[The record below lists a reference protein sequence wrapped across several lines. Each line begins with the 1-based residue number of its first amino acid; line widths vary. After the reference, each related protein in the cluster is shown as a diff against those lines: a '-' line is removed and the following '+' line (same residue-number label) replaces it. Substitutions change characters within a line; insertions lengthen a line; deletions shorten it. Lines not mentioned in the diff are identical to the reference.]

1 MNKCPEVYE
10 HKEFKSSYDPSNKRQ
25 EKEITKIKRLLKAE
39 SGHFQGEQLKHD
51 LSSIKSF
58 PRGSGSL
65 KTLFVICKDCNKELI
80 QPNCKFCKESS
91 HSMNDGV
98 LFFIEGMIRPIKNGA
113 SLYVVQKLLGHSSP
127 EMTQRYAHL
136 GSDQLKE
143 EVNLLDDKRGQFFD
157 LGHILV
163 TRQNAPQKQEKVKHT
178 TR

>member
-58 PRGSGSL
+58 PRGRGSL

-98 LFFIEGMIRPIKNGA
+98 LFFIGGHDTAYKEWSQLICCPKTSRPFIA
-113 SLYVVQKLLGHSSP
+113 RDDTAICSP
-127 EMTQRYAHL
+127 R
-136 GSDQLKE
+136 
-143 EVNLLDDKRGQFFD
+143 
-157 LGHILV
+157 
-163 TRQNAPQKQEKVKHT
+163 
-178 TR
+178 

>member
-1 MNKCPEVYE
+1 MMA
-10 HKEFKSSYDPSNKRQ
+10 SYF
-25 EKEITKIKRLLKAE
+25 LL
-39 SGHFQGEQLKHD
+39 
-51 LSSIKSF
+51 
-58 PRGSGSL
+58 
-65 KTLFVICKDCNKELI
+65 
-80 QPNCKFCKESS
+80 
-91 HSMNDGV
+91 
-98 LFFIEGMIRPIKNGA
+98 EGMIRPIKNGA